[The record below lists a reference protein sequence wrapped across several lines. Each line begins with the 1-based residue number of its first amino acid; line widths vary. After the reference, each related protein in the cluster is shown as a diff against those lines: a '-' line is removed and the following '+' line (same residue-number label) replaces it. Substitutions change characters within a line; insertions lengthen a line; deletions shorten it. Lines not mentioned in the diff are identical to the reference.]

1 MKGDGGRRVYLQ
13 RKNHTTTSHPID
25 IYLIFAPRFPFHC
38 QAGLGL
44 NCDFA
49 WEVLQK
55 SQDGDAKFIRNGD
68 FAWEVLPK
76 WQDDDV
82 KRTCLARYL
91 LIKVCKNLRKMKVF
105 AMLRH
110 LACILVSSSILEP
123 SWGHLGALLGSSWAH
138 LGAILGP
145 CWAILGPCW
154 AILGPPWAIL
164 GLLRA
169 KMQSKSENLD
179 FP

>member
-1 MKGDGGRRVYLQ
+1 MFAIKTGVSL
-13 RKNHTTTSHPID
+13 TTAPETHYHFTSNRHLSASRPS
-25 IYLIFAPRFPFHC
+25 LSVSLP
-38 QAGLGL
+38 AGLGL

-68 FAWEVLPK
+68 FAWDVLPK

-123 SWGHLGALLGSSWAH
+123 SWGHLGALLGPSWAH

-145 CWAILGPCW
+145 CWAILDHSWAHLGP
-154 AILGPPWAIL
+154 ILGHLHFLSRAQKTHVPP
-164 GLLRA
+164 
-169 KMQSKSENLD
+169 
-179 FP
+179 